1 MANFLEFNC
10 SACGEGNLLDASEM
24 PADGVART
32 CQSCGASLFVRRE
45 DTATAGSD
53 SGELSVST
61 RPAGDVAEDSIGI
74 RLRLP
79 SGSVETVSAE
89 AVEHGIQDGRVKPW
103 DLVSDNGQEF
113 HAASDHPELQQLFLR
128 DDFTAVIQRRC
139 VNHRQNAP
147 AGTCRKCGRSYCKE
161 CLETLIQVQPRLCPA
176 CNGTV
181 QDPDPRLT
189 ELPPWERWQEILR
202 YPIENNAWKITAVLG
217 GLVWLGGLSVFL
229 LPLYFVALAL
239 VVYVAASSIRGENK
253 LAIAPNIDLKKLGE
267 QVIPV
272 AIFTTTVTAI
282 VVGIE
287 FYAPPFAR
295 AMLQL
300 PLTLVSFA
308 YLPMALGLLLLGQG
322 TAKAFEPKTVITA
335 IKTLREDYLLIVLFL
350 IAISVM
356 VIALQTLFSLFS
368 FIPWLGRLLGAAA
381 LAFGATA
388 QAHALGSLLYLN
400 RERILATVR

>member
-10 SACGEGNLLDASEM
+10 SACGQANLLDASEM
-24 PADGVART
+24 PAEGVART
-32 CQSCGASLFVRRE
+32 CQSCGVSVFVLRE

-53 SGELSVST
+53 SGGLSVST
-61 RPAGDVAEDSIGI
+61 LPAAGAPEDSIGI
-74 RLRLP
+74 HLRLP

-89 AVEHGIQDGRVKPW
+89 AFLHGIQDGRVKPW

-113 HAASDHPELQQLFLR
+113 HPASDHPELTQLFLH
-128 DDFTAVIQRRC
+128 DDFTCVIQRRC
-139 VNHRQNAP
+139 VNHRENAP
-147 AGTCRKCGRSYCKE
+147 AGTCRQCGRSYCKQ
-161 CLETLIQVQPRLCPA
+161 CLETLIQVQPRRCPA
-176 CNGTV
+176 CNGAI

-189 ELPPWERWQEILR
+189 ELPPWERWREILR
-202 YPIENNAWKITAVLG
+202 YPIENNAWKIAAALG
-217 GLVWLGGLSVFL
+217 ALIWLGSLSIFL

-239 VVYVAASSIRGENK
+239 VVHVAASSIRGEKK
-253 LAIAPNIDLKKLGE
+253 LTIAPNLDLTKLGE

-272 AIFTTTVTAI
+272 AIFTTVVTGI

-287 FYAPPFAR
+287 FYAPPSTR
-295 AMLQL
+295 AILQL
-300 PLTLVSFA
+300 PLTVVSFA
-308 YLPMALGLLLLGQG
+308 YLPMALGLLMLGQG
-322 TAKAFEPKTVITA
+322 TAKAFQPKTVITA

-350 IAISVM
+350 IAISVV
-356 VIALQTLFSLFS
+356 VIALQTLFS

-381 LAFGATA
+381 LAYGAIA

>member
-24 PADGVART
+24 LAEGVART
-32 CQSCGASLFVRRE
+32 CQSCGVSVFVRRE
-45 DTATAGSD
+45 DTASAGSD
-53 SGELSVST
+53 SGGLSVST
-61 RPAGDVAEDSIGI
+61 LPATGAPEDSIGI
-74 RLRLP
+74 HLRLP
-79 SGSVETVSAE
+79 SGRVETVSAE

-113 HAASDHPELQQLFLR
+113 HAASEHPELQQLFHR
-128 DDFTAVIQRRC
+128 DDFTAIIQRRC

-161 CLETLIQVQPRLCPA
+161 CLETLIQEQPRLCPA
-176 CNGTV
+176 CHGAV

-217 GLVWLGGLSVFL
+217 GLVWLGGLSIFL

-239 VVYVAASSIRGENK
+239 VVHVAASSIRGEKK
-253 LAIAPNIDLKKLGE
+253 LAIAPNLDLKKLGE

-272 AIFTTTVTAI
+272 AMFTTVVTAI

-295 AMLQL
+295 AVLQL
-300 PLTLVSFA
+300 PLTVASFA

-322 TAKAFEPKTVITA
+322 TAKAFEPKTVIAA

-356 VIALQTLFSLFS
+356 VIALQMLFS

-381 LAFGATA
+381 LAYGATA